1 MEEKSKTGNAWVNFI
16 LIFIMGAV
24 FAIGF
29 FKVPPAMGSLME
41 YFQCGLSEAGWFMSA
56 CSVAGTIIAFITGMI
71 QTKIGPKG
79 MLIAALVCMAL
90 DSLIGVLAPNVEIFI
105 LSRFIG
111 GLGNGFLATAGP
123 TLIALLFKGPA
134 KRGIP
139 NSIWA
144 CWTAAGS
151 LIMLNSFAAIL
162 SATGSWQ
169 GVWWVCLVINAIAL
183 VVTIFFIRIDH
194 TEEMAMVSASDD
206 VKPWAGLTS
215 LNSWLLV
222 IIFAC
227 FAFVFSVWS
236 AMAPTFL
243 QTPLVGMDMAAANSV
258 SSITTIT
265 GIIGSLIIGVVLSKV
280 KNQPLVLVGT
290 MVLCTIA
297 GVIQFIFTGQT
308 MIIVVA
314 VLVGLFTNI
323 VPPALFSNA
332 QWAAKTPAGVAL
344 VMAALPIGSN
354 FGGIPAAPI
363 AGAIVESTGNWAM
376 VAVPLGIVGV
386 IGLICAIV
394 FMIRCGK
401 FAVASQTKEI
411 Q

>member
-1 MEEKSKTGNAWVNFI
+1 MAEKSKTGNAWVNFI

-24 FAIGF
+24 FAVGF

-41 YFQCGLSEAGWFMSA
+41 YFQCGLGEAGWFMSA
-56 CSVAGTIIAFITGMI
+56 CSVAGTVIAFVTGVI

-79 MLIAALVCMAL
+79 MLIAAVVCMAL
-90 DSLIGVLAPNVEIFI
+90 DSLIGVLAPSVEVFI
-105 LSRFIG
+105 VSRFIG

-123 TLIALLFKGPA
+123 TLIALLFKDPG
-134 KRGIP
+134 KRSLP

-151 LIMLNSFAAIL
+151 LIMLNAFAAIL
-162 SATGSWQ
+162 GATGSWQ
-169 GVWWVCLVINAIAL
+169 GVWWFCLAVNVVAL
-183 VVTIFFIRIDH
+183 VVAVFGIRINH
-194 TEEMAMVSASDD
+194 TEEMAMVSTGGD

-227 FAFVFSVWS
+227 FAFIFSVWS
-236 AMAPTFL
+236 AMAPTYL

-280 KNQPLVLVGT
+280 KNQPAVLVVA

-297 GVIQFIFTGQT
+297 GVIQFIFTGEA

-363 AGAIVESTGNWAM
+363 AGAIVESTGSWAM
-376 VAVPLGIVGV
+376 VAAPLGIVGA
-386 IGLICAIV
+386 IGLLCAIV
-394 FMIRCGK
+394 FMMRCSK
-401 FAVASQTKEI
+401 AALRADK
-411 Q
+411 